1 MTGQTAPNG
10 GSEAAAEAKAVPT
23 RAKEVAAAV
32 QAAPD
37 ERKREVAAAAVQ
49 AAPTKAK
56 KVAAAAV
63 QAAPDKLKEE
73 VAAAA
78 VQAAPDKLKTAVA
91 AAAVQAAPDKLK
103 TAVAAAAVQAA
114 PDKMKGVVAA
124 AAVQATPDELEG
136 EVAAAMVQSV
146 VDSKESAKESE
157 RDDIR
162 RAVSESTEN
171 TRADAERFGAAWWQ
185 QRQQSISEASSPD
198 LRAAEWVRVFA
209 EALLE
214 EHFDVCA
221 RLASP
226 EYPALPDQEL
236 LVRFARIGAQALRE
250 GRWEAAAP
258 LLRLLVDGA
267 WGKALP
273 PASRASIE
281 LLLTRILVPIAAER
295 AAVRRRLENALAHS
309 DRDDERALLAVAL
322 GECALAGGDLAEA
335 TTSFEQAA
343 VLNPADPAP
352 YVGLGLIEER
362 RGEWFTAQQQYDQ
375 AARVSDLQALARLHA
390 PVPGNLYW
398 RLAIKLAGTKE
409 SLEEPDPHAPVEDV
423 EKALDAIDTAL
434 RRRITGRAEYPE
446 RRALIYRA
454 RLLERLGRRDEAANA
469 YYEAV
474 QRLEPLIDDA
484 MARDYLEEAC
494 RLGPAMPVLH
504 WTLAETL
511 RRLAHRED
519 GGVAREL
526 LDESVRRWQSGADI
540 RPPGRDDAWAFATL
554 ALTKVALAKV
564 EREVPAP
571 KSAWWQAA
579 LLAERA
585 VLLDGTYALG
595 WALVAQAHNCVGNPR
610 TALAAA
616 NRALKEDRSE
626 PMALE
631 QRATAL
637 ISIEM
642 IDEARQAAG
651 LLAEDS
657 PGGFWPRLYVLLVA
671 REAEQALGLLS
682 TLPIRDEPTRRY
694 YRAICNYFLDRQ
706 TDLVQD
712 LRWIWEHCK
721 EAGVVVPPTG
731 LAWAAYRIGMYD
743 AAEKRYREILA
754 GSNQHGLDPYAACD
768 LGQLLLERGD
778 HARDDFADGEALLE
792 SGVRAH
798 DAAMLGNLADVEL
811 PQLLRRV
818 ASRPHARVVDTI
830 VGRVLALLHQRR
842 AVLLDPS
849 ITPEVEMRWV
859 LDANGADL
867 PATPAEDV
875 ENGPAADAAG
885 NTAWRTA
892 RRQAAHAAVGWLG
905 MSQKR
910 WRDAAE
916 TYVALGR
923 EGIPEAA
930 AGFARAV
937 AAMRSEAD
945 EMVRAGDLSAAL
957 AEYRWL
963 VDKVTTH
970 APDVWKL
977 QSGLLCRVAMASA
990 ASGDTGTARN
1000 NFEAAFAFLNAGTA
1014 TDRPM
1019 AGHAS
1024 ELREPGVWHRG
1035 DLSAAEEADEP
1046 RVLAGIFAG
1055 SVPAFWAHSD
1065 ALSAIS
1071 ADPALTSV
1079 TRTGI
1084 DAILAALSLDD
1095 ACRTRRSDLDSAATF
1110 PLTNTIVLGLG
1121 AALIPADMSKLSTL
1135 LSQTRDFIE
1144 RTYGV
1149 RIPGVSVRD
1158 DVVPTPTGFVVLLAG
1173 VPVRMGKTAGTRS
1186 PRRVSLSP
1194 DQAVAELQD
1203 ALVSNLAQL
1212 IGPDDLRTWASSSAA
1227 AVEDDVV
1234 RAALADAETRLRVH
1248 RVLRLLLRDAVPVT
1262 DRRAVLKAISDA
1274 VTGGVGTLEA
1284 LESVRLRMAGV
1295 LPGTEPGRQQEQLP
1309 AWLENAVAQH
1319 LRAGDPSW
1327 GGGLVWQAPRDAAS
1341 TLVAQLRKHLSSL
1354 PPDAVILVR
1363 NPSVRPFL
1371 VRLLAG
1377 PQPRPRI
1384 LTNDELDAARA
1395 IQREYEPQETV
1406 G

>member
-1 MTGQTAPNG
+1 M
-10 GSEAAAEAKAVPT
+10 EAREDADRRLDENVAATEAKAAPT
-23 RAKEVAAAV
+23 RAKKVAAAV

-37 ERKREVAAAAVQ
+37 DLKTEVAAAAVRAAPTHAKKVAAAAVQ
-49 AAPTKAK
+49 AAPNDLKTEVAAAAVRAAPTHAK

-63 QAAPDKLKEE
+63 QAAPDKMKGE

-78 VQAAPDKLKTAVA
+78 VQAAPDELEGKVA
-91 AAAVQAAPDKLK
+91 AA
-103 TAVAAAAVQAA
+103 T
-114 PDKMKGVVAA
+114 
-124 AAVQATPDELEG
+124 
-136 EVAAAMVQSV
+136 VQSV
-146 VDSKESAKESE
+146 VDSKESES
-157 RDDIR
+157 I
-162 RAVSESTEN
+162 EN
-171 TRADAERFGAAWWQ
+171 TRADAERFGAMWWR
-185 QRQQSISEASSPD
+185 QRQRSIRKASSPD
-198 LRAAEWVRVFA
+198 LRVAEWVRVFA

-214 EHFDVCA
+214 ERFDVCA

-236 LVRFARIGAQALRE
+236 LVRLARTGAQALRE
-250 GRWEAAAP
+250 GRLEAAAP

-295 AAVRRRLENALAHS
+295 AAVRRRLEDALARS
-309 DRDDERALLAVAL
+309 ERDDERALLAVAL

-335 TTSFEQAA
+335 ITSFEQAA

-352 YVGLGLIEER
+352 YVGLGLVEER
-362 RGEWFTAQQQYDQ
+362 RGTWFTAQQRYDQ
-375 AARVSDLQALARLHA
+375 AAQASDGQALARLRA

-398 RLAIKLAGTKE
+398 RLAIKLAGTEE
-409 SLEEPDPHAPVEDV
+409 SLEAPDPNAPVEDV
-423 EKALDAIDTAL
+423 EMALDAIDTAL
-434 RRRITGRAEYPE
+434 RLRITGRGEYPE

-469 YYEAV
+469 YYETV
-474 QRLEPLIDDA
+474 QRLRPLTDDS

-494 RLGPAMPVLH
+494 RLGPAMPVVN

-519 GGVAREL
+519 GGVDREL
-526 LDESVRRWQSGADI
+526 LDESVKRWQLGADI

-554 ALTKVALAKV
+554 ALAKL
-564 EREVPAP
+564 EREVSAP
-571 KSAWWQAA
+571 KSTCWQVA

-595 WALVAQAHNCVGNPR
+595 WALLALAHNRVGNPR

-616 NRALKEDRSE
+616 NRALQEDRSE
-626 PMALE
+626 SMALE
-631 QRATAL
+631 QRTTAL
-637 ISIEM
+637 ISIDM

-651 LLAEDS
+651 MLAEES

-682 TLPIRDEPTRRY
+682 TLPIKDEPTRRY
-694 YRAICNYFLDRQ
+694 YRAICNHFLDRQ

-712 LRWIWEHCK
+712 LRWIWEHRK
-721 EAGVVVPPTG
+721 EAEVVVPPTG
-731 LAWAAYRIGMYD
+731 LAWAAYRIGKYD

-754 GSNQHGLDPYAACD
+754 DLNQQVLDPYAACD

-778 HARDDFADGEALLE
+778 PARDDFADGEALLK
-792 SGVRAH
+792 SGIRAH
-798 DAAMLGNLADVEL
+798 DAVMLGNLADVEL

-818 ASRPHARVVDTI
+818 ASRPHARIVDTI
-830 VGRVLALLHQRR
+830 VGRVLALLHERR

-849 ITPEVEMRWV
+849 VTPEVEMRRV
-859 LDANGADL
+859 LDANGVDR

-875 ENGPAADAAG
+875 DNGPAAGAVG
-885 NTAWRTA
+885 NTDWRPA

-916 TYVALGR
+916 IYVALGR

-930 AGFARAV
+930 VGFARAV

-957 AEYRWL
+957 AEYRRL
-963 VDKVTTH
+963 VDEVTAH
-970 APDVWKL
+970 APDERKL
-977 QSGLLCRVAMASA
+977 QSGFLCRVAMASA
-990 ASGDTGTARN
+990 ACGDTETARN

-1019 AGHAS
+1019 AGRAH
-1024 ELREPGVWHRG
+1024 ELRGPGVWRRG

-1046 RVLAGIFAG
+1046 RALAGIFAG
-1055 SVPAFWAHSD
+1055 SVPAFWAQAD

-1071 ADPALTSV
+1071 ADPALTRV

-1095 ACRTRRSDLDSAATF
+1095 AYRTRRSDLDSAATF

-1121 AALIPADMSKLSTL
+1121 AALNPADTSKLSTL
-1135 LSQTRDFIE
+1135 LSQTREFVE

-1173 VPVRMGKTAGTRS
+1173 VPVRMGETAGTRS
-1186 PRRVSLSP
+1186 PRRVSPPL
-1194 DQAVAELQD
+1194 DQAVGQLRD

-1212 IGPDDLRTWASSSAA
+1212 IGPDDLRPWASSSAA
-1227 AVEDDVV
+1227 TAEDGVV
-1234 RAALADAETRLRVH
+1234 RAAFADAETRLRIH

-1262 DRRAVLKAISDA
+1262 DRRAVLRAISDA
-1274 VTGGVGTLEA
+1274 VTGGAGTLEA

-1295 LPGTEPGRQQEQLP
+1295 LPGTEPGRRQEQLP
-1309 AWLENAVAQH
+1309 AWLEDAVARQ

-1327 GGGLVWQAPRDAAS
+1327 AGGLAWQARRDAAG

-1354 PPDAVILVR
+1354 PPDTVILVR

-1384 LTNDELDAARA
+1384 LTNDELDAAHA
-1395 IQREYEPQETV
+1395 IQREDEPKESA

>member
-1 MTGQTAPNG
+1 MTGQTAPSG
-10 GSEAAAEAKAVPT
+10 GSEAATEAKAAPT

-56 KVAAAAV
+56 KKAKKVAAAAV
-63 QAAPDKLKEE
+63 QAAPDELKEE
-73 VAAAA
+73 
-78 VQAAPDKLKTAVA
+78 
-91 AAAVQAAPDKLK
+91 
-103 TAVAAAAVQAA
+103 VAAAAVQAA

-124 AAVQATPDELEG
+124 AAVQAAPDELEG

-146 VDSKESAKESE
+146 VDSKESSKESE

-162 RAVSESTEN
+162 RAASESIKN
-171 TRADAERFGAAWWQ
+171 TRA
-185 QRQQSISEASSPD
+185 EASSPD
-198 LRAAEWVRVFA
+198 LRAAEWVMVFA

-214 EHFDVCA
+214 ERFDVCA

-226 EYPALPDQEL
+226 EYPALPPQEL

-295 AAVRRRLENALAHS
+295 AAVRRRLENALARS
-309 DRDDERALLAVAL
+309 ERDDERALLAVAL

-362 RGEWFTAQQQYDQ
+362 RGMWFTARQRYDQ
-375 AARVSDLQALARLHA
+375 AARVSDLHALARLHA

-398 RLAIKLAGTKE
+398 RLAIKLAGTEE
-409 SLEEPDPHAPVEDV
+409 SLEAPDPNAPVEDV
-423 EKALDAIDTAL
+423 GKALDAIDTAL
-434 RRRITGRAEYPE
+434 RRRITGRGEHPE

-474 QRLEPLIDDA
+474 QRLQPLTDDA

-519 GGVAREL
+519 GGVNREL
-526 LDESVRRWQSGADI
+526 LDESVKRWQLGADI

-554 ALTKVALAKV
+554 ALAKVALAKV

-571 KSAWWQAA
+571 KSTWWQAA

-595 WALVAQAHNCVGNPR
+595 WALLAQAHNCVGNPR
-610 TALAAA
+610 TALAVA
-616 NRALKEDRSE
+616 NRALEEDRSE

-631 QRATAL
+631 QRTAAL

-651 LLAEDS
+651 LLAEGS

-682 TLPIRDEPTRRY
+682 TLPIKDEPTRRY
-694 YRAICNYFLDRQ
+694 YRAICNHFLDRQ

-712 LRWIWEHCK
+712 LRWIWEHRK
-721 EAGVVVPPTG
+721 EAEVVVPPTG
-731 LAWAAYRIGMYD
+731 LAWAAYRIGKYD

-754 GSNQHGLDPYAACD
+754 GSNQQVLDPYAACD

-778 HARDDFADGEALLE
+778 QAGDDFADGEALLK

-798 DAAMLGNLADVEL
+798 DAAMLGNLADVDL

-818 ASRPHARVVDTI
+818 ARRPHARIVDTI
-830 VGRVLALLHQRR
+830 VGRVLALLHERR

-849 ITPEVEMRWV
+849 VTPEVEMRWV
-859 LDANGADL
+859 LDANGADR

-875 ENGPAADAAG
+875 DNGPAAGAAG
-885 NTAWRTA
+885 NTAWRPA
-892 RRQAAHAAVGWLG
+892 RRQAAYAAVGWLG

-916 TYVALGR
+916 IYVVLGR

-930 AGFARAV
+930 VGFARAV

-945 EMVRAGDLSAAL
+945 EMVRAGDPSAAL

-963 VDKVTTH
+963 VDEVTAH
-970 APDVWKL
+970 APDERKL
-977 QSGLLCRVAMASA
+977 QSGFLCRVAMASA
-990 ASGDTGTARN
+990 ACGDTETARN
-1000 NFEAAFAFLNAGTA
+1000 NFEAAFAFLNAATA
-1014 TDRPM
+1014 TERPM
-1019 AGHAS
+1019 AGHAH
-1024 ELREPGVWHRG
+1024 ELRGPGVWRRG

-1046 RVLAGIFAG
+1046 RALAGIFAG
-1055 SVPAFWAHSD
+1055 SVPAFWAQAD

-1071 ADPALTSV
+1071 ADPALTRA

-1095 ACRTRRSDLDSAATF
+1095 AYRTRRSDLDSAATF

-1121 AALIPADMSKLSTL
+1121 AALNPADTSKLSTL

-1173 VPVRMGKTAGTRS
+1173 VPVRMGETAGTRS
-1186 PRRVSLSP
+1186 PRRVSPPL
-1194 DQAVAELQD
+1194 DQAVAQLRD

-1227 AVEDDVV
+1227 TAEDGVV
-1234 RAALADAETRLRVH
+1234 RAAFADAETRLRIH

-1274 VTGGVGTLEA
+1274 VTGGAGTLEA

-1295 LPGTEPGRQQEQLP
+1295 LPGTEPGRRQEQLP
-1309 AWLENAVAQH
+1309 AWLEDAVARQ

-1327 GGGLVWQAPRDAAS
+1327 AGGLAWQARRDAAS

-1354 PPDAVILVR
+1354 PPDTVILVR

-1384 LTNDELDAARA
+1384 LTNDELDAAHA
-1395 IQREYEPQETV
+1395 IQREDEPKETA